1 MRTDPLGAIAG
12 GGEMPN
18 LVNLNDWRIGR
29 AAGFSAA
36 FLAIDQARIALREVV
51 FLSKCDCDL
60 TDGFGAHPDQR
71 Q

>member
-1 MRTDPLGAIAG
+1 
-12 GGEMPN
+12 MPN